1 MAATSMSSPRWLRAT
16 VFGATILGGC
26 ATPDTGQAQ
35 RRRDLVDS
43 ASVVPSKVTAIR
55 LQARTELTEN
65 SAAAASWTQP
75 GIFFTIN
82 DAGNQPLLFAFDSTG
97 ADRGAW
103 RIAGARNVD
112 WEAASTGPC
121 SPNAQSAAPAPSCV
135 YIGEVGDNDR
145 KRPTRAIYKVAEPA
159 AQGAGYTGSL
169 TPATLVF
176 RYPDQPHDV
185 EAMYVAPNGDAFLI
199 TKRQLRD
206 DAKERR
212 QALVFTLPATAWSA
226 NAPVVA
232 TLVDSLPIVP
242 GSAPKRQITDAALS
256 PDGRHLAVRTYR
268 EVYIFVTDS
277 ATGRVDGTVP
287 PAVCNLVAL
296 DRYQGEGI
304 AWYGRRGTL
313 LLTSEG
319 RESPMFAVD
328 CPLPSRQ

>member
-1 MAATSMSSPRWLRAT
+1 
-16 VFGATILGGC
+16 VFGATIVSGC

-35 RRRDLVDS
+35 RTRAVVDS
-43 ASVVPSKVTAIR
+43 ASAAPSNVVTIT
-55 LQARTELTEN
+55 LQARPELTEN
-65 SAAAASWTQP
+65 SAAAASTTQP
-75 GIFFTIN
+75 GIFFTVN
-82 DAGNQPLLFAFDSTG
+82 DAGNRPLLYAFDSTG

-103 RIAGARNVD
+103 RITGARNID

-121 SPNAQSAAPAPSCV
+121 SPSGQSAAPASSCV

-145 KRPTRAIYKVAEPA
+145 KRPTRAIYKVAEPPAQA
-159 AQGAGYTGSL
+159 AGFVGTL
-169 TPATLVF
+169 TPTTLIY

-185 EAMYVAPNGDAFLI
+185 EAMYVAPNGNTFLI

-206 DAKERR
+206 DARERR
-212 QALVFTLPATAWSA
+212 QALVFMLPASAWTS

-256 PDGRHLAVRTYR
+256 PDGRLLAVRTYR
-268 EVYIFVTDS
+268 EVYIFATDS
-277 ATGRVDGTVP
+277 ATGRVDGSVR
-287 PAVCNLVAL
+287 PAVCDITAF

-319 RESPMFAVD
+319 RQSPMYAVD